1 MDRVSYTLLGES
13 RSLGNDRVYA
23 NFFVEQ
29 FEYIDDRWVPR
40 PTELRNEQ
48 LKYIVNCLVK
58 QEYIESPTSY
68 TGRKRPITLTPKDIQ
83 DLMTLELN

>member
-1 MDRVSYTLLGES
+1 ME
-13 RSLGNDRVYA
+13 NDRVYA

-29 FEYIDDRWVPR
+29 FEYIDDRWMPR

>member
-1 MDRVSYTLLGES
+1 ME
-13 RSLGNDRVYA
+13 NDRVYA

-58 QEYIESPTSY
+58 QEYIESPTIVYGKKASHNINP
-68 TGRKRPITLTPKDIQ
+68 KRIFKT
-83 DLMTLELN
+83 